1 MNEWTKAK
9 KSSSGRLLG
18 SIIYP
23 SIHVFIL
30 PSIFSSIHP
39 ASQPSMHLYI
49 QPASHLSFH
58 LFIQLSIHPSI
69 LPPIYPSCHPFIYLF
84 SYLCN
89 TYLLSSYYM
98 PSNVL
103 GSGRTVGGTVR
114 ESLSP
119 WDYTVCIQSTDYTEN
134 QPAGYIIANRSS
146 FHYLSST
153 LFARSAL
160 AMLASL
166 LSFKHTA
173 SSVSVTLVFLSRH
186 LFLQDL
192 LANSLVSFK
201 FLHRFLLLSESCPD
215 HSI

>member
-1 MNEWTKAK
+1 MNEWTKAR

-18 SIIYP
+18 GIIY
-23 SIHVFIL
+23 
-30 PSIFSSIHP
+30 IHP
-39 ASQPSMHLYI
+39 SMIHPSFHLFIHPSSQPAICASLH
-49 QPASHLSFH
+49 PAIFTSFL

-103 GSGRTVGGTVR
+103 GSGRTVR
-114 ESLSP
+114 ESLSL
-119 WDYTVCIQSTDYTEN
+119 WDYTVCIQSRDYTES
-134 QPAGYIIANRSS
+134 QPAGYIIANRSA
-146 FHYLSST
+146 FRYLSFT
-153 LFARSAL
+153 LFACSAL

-166 LSFKHTA
+166 LSFKHTP

-192 LANSLVSFK
+192 LANSLASFK
-201 FLHRFLLLSESCPD
+201 FLHRFLLLSASYPD

>member
-1 MNEWTKAK
+1 MNEWTKAR

-18 SIIYP
+18 GIIYP

-39 ASQPSMHLYI
+39 ASQPSMHIYI
-49 QPASHLSFH
+49 HPASHLSFL

-103 GSGRTVGGTVR
+103 GSGRTVR

-119 WDYTVCIQSTDYTEN
+119 WDYAVCIQSRDYTES
-134 QPAGYIIANRSS
+134 QPAGYIIANRSA

-153 LFARSAL
+153 LFACSAL

-166 LSFKHTA
+166 LSFKHTP
-173 SSVSVTLVFLSRH
+173 SSVSGTLVFLSRH

-192 LANSLVSFK
+192 LANSLASFK
-201 FLHRFLLLSESCPD
+201 FLHRFLLSESYPD